1 MHREQSLFALV
12 PSPQI
17 TTHLILHFDNRIR
30 GDLGESV
37 G

>member
-1 MHREQSLFALV
+1 MQLGQSRLALV

-17 TTHLILHFDNRIR
+17 TTNLILHLEKPIR
-30 GDLGESV
+30 GDLGERV

>member
-1 MHREQSLFALV
+1 MQLGQSLLALV

-17 TTHLILHFDNRIR
+17 TTNSILHFDIRVR
-30 GDLGESV
+30 GDLGERV

>member
-1 MHREQSLFALV
+1 MKRGQSLIAHV

-17 TTHLILHFDNRIR
+17 TTDLILHLDNRIR
-30 GDLGESV
+30 GDLGERV

>member
-1 MHREQSLFALV
+1 MKQGQSRLALV

-17 TTHLILHFDNRIR
+17 TTNLILYLDNRIR
-30 GDLGESV
+30 GDLGERV

>member
-1 MHREQSLFALV
+1 MQLGQTLSALV

-17 TTHLILHFDNRIR
+17 TTDLIIHFDKRIR
-30 GDLGESV
+30 GDLGERV